1 MNHLSKKILLKGK
14 IRLKTGMHIGGTF
27 SSMEIGG
34 PDSAVIRNPIDN
46 KPLIPGSSLKGKMR
60 SLIEIADGT
69 IKEVNMRD
77 VKYGPTDDPSAV
89 AAQLF
94 GTAAQG
100 SQIPSRLIV
109 RDAPLLSNEEDF
121 TNVDLPYT
129 ESKTEVVLDR
139 ITASAMP
146 RQIERVPAGAEF
158 ALNMV
163 LNVFN
168 EENNE
173 EVLINNTLRGL
184 RLVKDDYLG
193 GSGSRGYGQVEFE
206 ITDLITRSTEFYKG
220 NDGEESLYESYKDQ
234 IEALK
239 D

>member
-1 MNHLSKKILLKGK
+1 MNNLSKKILFKGK
-14 IRLKTGMHIGGTF
+14 IILKTGMHIGGTF

-60 SLIEIADGT
+60 SLIEITDGT
-69 IKEVNMRD
+69 IEEVNIGD
-77 VKYGPTDDPSAV
+77 VKYGPTDDPSAI

-94 GTAAQG
+94 GTA
-100 SQIPSRLIV
+100 SRNNQIPARLIV
-109 RDAPLLSNEEDF
+109 RDAPLLSKEEDF

-158 ALNMV
+158 AVNMV
-163 LNVFN
+163 LNVFKDDD
-168 EENNE
+168 ERSLVE
-173 EVLINNTLRGL
+173 NTLRGL

-206 ITDLITRSTEFYKG
+206 ITHLTGRSTEFYKD
-220 NDGEESLYESYKDQ
+220 NAGEESLYDTYKEQ